1 MSSRKAKHQAFSDRQ
16 YTSLAQF
23 RHALRLFLRFSEEAA
38 RSAGLTPA
46 QHQLLLA
53 VRGWDN
59 DTGPSVGDLAEQLQT
74 SPNAALELVRRV
86 EHDGLITVETDPSD
100 RRRQIV
106 ELTQRGSVKLDSLT
120 DLHREE
126 LRKFRGEMN
135 ALLDELEP

>member
-1 MSSRKAKHQAFSDRQ
+1 M
-16 YTSLAQF
+16 
-23 RHALRLFLRFSEEAA
+23 
-38 RSAGLTPA
+38 
-46 QHQLLLA
+46 
-53 VRGWDN
+53 
-59 DTGPSVGDLAEQLQT
+59 
-74 SPNAALELVRRV
+74 

-120 DLHREE
+120 GLHREE